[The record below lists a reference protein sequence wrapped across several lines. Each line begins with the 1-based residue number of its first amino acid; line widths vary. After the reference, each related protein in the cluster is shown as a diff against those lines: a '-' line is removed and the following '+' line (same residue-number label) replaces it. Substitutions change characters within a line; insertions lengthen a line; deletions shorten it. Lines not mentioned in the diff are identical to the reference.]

1 MVAALVRL
9 LHSGPQD
16 ERLLPKDGP
25 RDVGAYVRVLV
36 RAGRITTQWARLDF
50 QQKPQ
55 FGQQA
60 ICRLLKKGE
69 LLTRLL
75 VVVTLPDIYTQQAA
89 AMLAAGNNFIGPTF
103 GWTNSIGHALL
114 QSITLEIGG
123 TRVEQLDSRLLEILD
138 EFDTPLEKVIGK
150 NQMIGRLD
158 NGYTPT
164 SLGHSPVPLKLYIPL
179 PLWFCRGDLG
189 AALPIDAL
197 HVDEVRVSVQFRPLN
212 SLYYTYSRAPA
223 SAIDPAIEGSALW
236 PMAGSSFYKADTA
249 GTTPPAGLY
258 TTATKAS
265 IISGIKMPTTYE
277 LGDTYL
283 LAEYIYLDKPEANR
297 FRLADIEI
305 PMIQHTII
313 DPKDTRAFPTYQIPL
328 EIANPTRHLYWM
340 AQNYTASAYNAFF
353 LATRD
358 LSGSTQEFLDSKTP
372 APWWPNADGLYAGI
386 PGVIVPAFAFR
397 GSEPFSLIEFI
408 YEGKYVRT
416 STENCALYR
425 SILPSYEER
434 KAPWHNRYMYCLP
447 FGTQNGYYPP
457 SVVMGEANMNRI
469 MKKELR
475 FAFTPPVKRLWLY
488 CYAQTYNIFKVYG
501 GRGTMLFSY

>member
-16 ERLLPKDGP
+16 ERLMPKDGP
-25 RDVGAYVRVLV
+25 RDVSAYVRVLV
-36 RAGRITTQWARLDF
+36 RAGRITTQWGRLDF
-50 QQKPQ
+50 QQRPQ

-60 ICRLLKKGE
+60 VCRLLRKGE
-69 LLTRLL
+69 LITRLMI
-75 VVVTLPDIYTQQAA
+75 VVTLPDIYTQQAA
-89 AMLAAGNNFIGPTF
+89 AMVAAGGAFVGPTF

-123 TRVEQLDSRLLEILD
+123 TRVEVLDSRLLEILD
-138 EFDTPLEKVIGK
+138 EFDTPLEKIIGK

-158 NGYTPT
+158 SGYTPT
-164 SLGHSPVPLKLYIPL
+164 SLGHSPVPLKLYIPI
-179 PLWFCRGDLG
+179 PFWFSRGDIG
-189 AALPIDAL
+189 AALPIDAI
-197 HVDEVRVSVQFRPLN
+197 HVDEIRVSVQFRPL
-212 SLYYTYSRAPA
+212 SALYYTYSRAPA
-223 SAIDPAIEGSALW
+223 TSIDASIEGSALW
-236 PMAGSSFYKADTA
+236 PIAGSSFYKADPA
-249 GTTPPAGLY
+249 GVMPPAGLY
-258 TTATKAS
+258 TDELKVSPIAGITMPAT
-265 IISGIKMPTTYE
+265 YD
-277 LGDTYL
+277 LGDTFI

-313 DPKDTRAFPTYQIPL
+313 DPKDTRTFPTYQIPL
-328 EIANPTRHLYWM
+328 ELANPTRHLYWM
-340 AQNYTASAYNAFF
+340 AQNHTAAAYNAFF

-358 LSGSTQEFLDSKTP
+358 LSGNADFDGAVDP
-372 APWWPNADGLYAGI
+372 GPWWPNAKGLYSGSAGTI
-386 PGVIVPAFAFR
+386 IPAFAYR
-397 GSEPFSLIEFI
+397 GSEPFSLIELI

-416 STENCALYR
+416 STENCATYR

-434 KAPWHNRYMYCLP
+434 KSPWHNRYMYCLP
-447 FGTQNGYYPP
+447 FGMQNGYYPP

-475 FAFTPPVKRLWLY
+475 FAFGAPLKRLWLY
-488 CYAQTYNIFKVYG
+488 CYAETYNIFKVYG